1 MMRLE
6 YVAYRRRGPVLA
18 FVSLLVAIG
27 GRGEWRHALLGWA
40 GYTLGF
46 CMHFYSFFS
55 DSNPDVLVMQSRL

>member
-27 GRGEWRHALLGWA
+27 GRGG
-40 GYTLGF
+40 
-46 CMHFYSFFS
+46 MHC
-55 DSNPDVLVMQSRL
+55 